1 MNLTRLNCRCSGFG
15 GQFYHERSK
24 SFPVQFDVK
33 KARISVKRK
42 TFTSSLPVSVGVYVT
57 DSGDSSTTIGHGFAK
72 RDGEID
78 DDTANKTVTPLVD
91 ALRECVEMDAAAFHF
106 PGHRRGAGA
115 PPRMAGLVGK
125 GVFAADLPELPE
137 LDNLHAA
144 EGVIQEAQV
153 KAAALFQA
161 EQTWFL
167 VNGSTCGIQAAVM
180 ASCNPGDYLI
190 LPRNAHMSAVSAM
203 VLSGALP
210 KYISPIADSTWGV
223 SHGVHSKHIDI
234 AIRQVQSAG
243 GRVGAVLVVSPTYF
257 GICSHV
263 GHIATICHSH
273 GVPLIVDEAHGA
285 HFQFHEEFPQPALKQ
300 GADIAVQSTHKVLGS
315 LTQSAMLHSQ
325 GSIVERE
332 RLSQSLQMLQSSSPS
347 YILLASLDA
356 ARAHMDTG
364 DPNPNRNPNCSVM
377 ERPLAL
383 AATLRQALRQI
394 PGIAL
399 LEISTLPKQA
409 ITDGAIAGIDPL
421 RITVG
426 LWELGLTGFEADD
439 ILRLEHGV
447 IAELPSLRSITFAL
461 SAGTSERD
469 VTRLIESLESLSA
482 RFRVGNKNESS
493 AFLLPDQEEVASS
506 VNASGA
512 WNSNPVGA
520 LSPRE
525 AFFAKWERVDAADAV
540 GRVSAELLCP
550 YPPGIPIVA
559 PGEVFTQAA
568 VDYLTVVVA
577 KGGVVS
583 GASDSSFSTA
593 RVICS

>member
-24 SFPVQFDVK
+24 SFPIQFDVK

-42 TFTSSLPVSVGVYVT
+42 TLTSSLPVSVGVHVT
-57 DSGDSSTTIGHGFAK
+57 DSGDSSKTIGHGFAR

-78 DDTANKTVTPLVD
+78 DDTANKGITPLVD

-153 KAAALFQA
+153 KAAALFKA

-223 SHGVHSKHIDI
+223 SHGVHSKDIDM

-273 GVPLIVDEAHGA
+273 GVPLIIDEAHGA
-285 HFQFHEEFPQPALKQ
+285 HFHFHEEFPQPALKQ

-364 DPNPNRNPNCSVM
+364 GPNPNLNPNCSVM

-493 AFLLPDQEEVASS
+493 AFLLPDQEEVAPS

-512 WNSNPVGA
+512 WDSNPVGA